1 MILTKILHRY
11 ILRNFLRTFLITFSV
26 SIFVLVMQFMFHYAD
41 DFIGK
46 GMGLGPI
53 AELFFHAALS
63 LVPLSLPLSILLGS
77 LMTFGNLGEKLELLS
92 MKAAGVSLFRIMM
105 PLIIVVGGMSVGS
118 FFFADKV
125 LPKAQVRMW
134 TLIFSVREKSL
145 ELNIPEGSF
154 YSGIEGLNIYVREKK
169 DGMLN
174 DVVIYDY
181 SQGFSNT
188 LIILADK
195 GKMEMSKD
203 KTYLL
208 LTLYNGESF
217 ENMKEGDEAGKN
229 DSGDSNE
236 IIPYRRET
244 FSRKEIIIDFD
255 SNFNEMSSSFLE
267 GQYVSKNTRQLQRS
281 IDSISARVDSLKS
294 ANAVKQVNS
303 VYFDSQSG
311 STGATRMEENDVIK
325 YRTESLSKIYNQLDS
340 VQKTRV
346 LENAIA
352 RCNTVSNDINYD
364 AAVSDWM
371 DGELRRHAIEWH
383 KKFTLAFA
391 CFIFLF
397 IGAPLGAIIRKGG
410 MGMPI
415 VISTVMFIVYY
426 IIDNTGYKM
435 AREGLWPVWQGMWLS
450 AEILLPLGIFLTYLA
465 ATDNTFVRGE
475 AYLMKVKD
483 LFNKIKNIFYVQAKH
498 NRRGNSRL

>member
-11 ILRNFLRTFLITFSV
+11 ILRNFLRTFFITFTV

-77 LMTFGNLGEKLELLS
+77 LMTFGNLGERLELLS
-92 MKAAGVSLFRIMM
+92 MKAAGVSLFRIML
-105 PLIIVVGGMSVGS
+105 PLIILVGGISVGS
-118 FFFADKV
+118 YYFADNV

-154 YSGIEGLNIYVREKK
+154 YSGIEGINIYVREKK
-169 DGMLN
+169 DGMLKN
-174 DVVIYDY
+174 IVIYDY
-181 SQGFSNT
+181 SQGFENT
-188 LIILADK
+188 LIILANE
-195 GKMEMSKD
+195 GKMEMSKN

-208 LTLYNGESF
+208 LTLYDGESF
-217 ENMKEGDEAGKN
+217 ENLTEGGGPQDKRHN
-229 DSGDSNE
+229 DNE

-244 FSRKEIIIDFD
+244 FSKKEVIIDFD

-267 GQYVSKNTRQLQRS
+267 GQYVSKNTKQLQHS
-281 IDSISARVDSLKS
+281 IDSISAKVDSVKQ
-294 ANAVKQVNS
+294 ANAVKQVNTA
-303 VYFDSQSG
+303 YFDNKTG
-311 STGATRMEENDVIK
+311 SKNATKMASNDAIK
-325 YRTESLSKIYNQLDS
+325 YRAESLDKIYIQLDS
-340 VQKTRV
+340 IQKIRV
-346 LENAIA
+346 LENAMS
-352 RCNTVSNDINYD
+352 RCNTVSNDISYD
-364 AAVSDWM
+364 AAVTDWM

-465 ATDNTFVRGE
+465 ATDNTFVSGE
-475 AYLMKVKD
+475 AYIMKIKEI
-483 LFNKIKNIFYVQAKH
+483 FNKIKTKFHVQAKH
-498 NRRGNSRL
+498 N

>member
-1 MILTKILHRY
+1 MILSKILHRY
-11 ILRNFLRTFLITFSV
+11 VLRNFLKTFLITFTV

-53 AELFFHAALS
+53 AELFFHATMS

-92 MKAAGVSLFRIMM
+92 MKAAGVSLFRIML
-105 PLIIVVGGMSVGS
+105 PLIILVGGISIAS

-154 YSGIEGLNIYVREKK
+154 YSGIDGINIYVGEKK
-169 DGMLN
+169 GGMLK
-174 DVVIYDY
+174 DMIIYD
-181 SQGFSNT
+181 FSNGFENT
-188 LIILADK
+188 SIIVANE

-208 LTLYNGESF
+208 LTLYDGESF
-217 ENMKEGDEAGKN
+217 ENLTEGSEDKRKKRYSN
-229 DSGDSNE
+229 D

-244 FSRKEIIIDFD
+244 FSKKEVIIDFD

-267 GQYVSKNTRQLQRS
+267 GQYVSKNTAELQHS
-281 IDSISARVDSLKS
+281 IDSISQKVDS
-294 ANAVKQVNS
+294 VKASHADKQIKS
-303 VYFDSQSG
+303 VYFDNRAG
-311 STGATRMEENDVIK
+311 VAEAIRGYDENIEK
-325 YRTESLSKIYNQLDS
+325 YRHDTFIKLYSQLDS
-340 VQKTRV
+340 IKKVRV
-346 LENAIA
+346 LENAISRA
-352 RCNTVSNDINYD
+352 STVSNDINYD
-364 AAVSDWM
+364 ASITDWM

-415 VISTVMFIVYY
+415 VISTILFIVYY
-426 IIDNTGYKM
+426 IIDNSGYKM
-435 AREGLWPVWQGMWLS
+435 AREGICQVWQGMWLS
-450 AEILLPLGIFLTYLA
+450 AEILLPLGIVLTYLA
-465 ATDNTFVRGE
+465 ATDNTFISGE
-475 AYLMKVKD
+475 AYLMKMKD
-483 LFNKIKNIFYVQAKH
+483 LIKKIKTIFHAKVKH
-498 NRRGNSRL
+498 NRGGDS

>member
-53 AELFFHAALS
+53 TELFFHAALS

-92 MKAAGVSLFRIMM
+92 MKAAGVSLFRIML
-105 PLIIVVGGMSVGS
+105 PLIILVGGISVGS
-118 FFFADKV
+118 YFFADNV

-174 DVVIYDY
+174 NVVIYDY
-181 SQGFSNT
+181 SQGFGNM

-217 ENMKEGDEAGKN
+217 ENIKEGTGPVSDN
-229 DSGDSNE
+229 SDSNE

-244 FSRKEIIIDFD
+244 FSKKEIIIDFD

-281 IDSISARVDSLKS
+281 IDSIAAKVDSVKI
-294 ANAVKQVNS
+294 ANATKQVNS
-303 VYFDSQSG
+303 VYFDSQTG
-311 STGATRMEENDVIK
+311 SANATKMAENDAIK
-325 YRTESLSKIYNQLDS
+325 YRAESLSKIYNQLDS

-346 LENAIA
+346 LENAIS
-352 RCNTVSNDINYD
+352 RCSTVSNDINYD
-364 AAVSDWM
+364 AAITDWM

-450 AEILLPLGIFLTYLA
+450 AEILLPLGVFLTYLA

-483 LFNKIKNIFYVQAKH
+483 LFNKIKNIFHVQAKH
-498 NRRGNSRL
+498 N